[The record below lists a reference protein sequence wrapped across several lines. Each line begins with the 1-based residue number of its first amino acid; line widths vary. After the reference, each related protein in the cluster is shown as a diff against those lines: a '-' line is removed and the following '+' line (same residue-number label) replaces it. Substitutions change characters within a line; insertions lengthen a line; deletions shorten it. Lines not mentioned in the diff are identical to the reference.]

1 MTPRIGL
8 CFCHGWGFDPHF
20 WEPLLPSF
28 SNYPILRWNLGYYGE
43 KSLPLP
49 DSSADRWIAIGHSVG
64 FRKLIESPVDWS
76 GAVCIQGFY
85 DFLGSEP
92 RMRKIRQRSLEK
104 MISDWYQNRNRVLQ
118 NFYETCGLAS
128 ANFPTPPPSW
138 SVLEVD
144 LQTLAIPSRM
154 SFPPS
159 SPHRVLGSR
168 ENRVVPPS
176 LMESEWGLEKITWSE
191 KGGHALGFFESD
203 FVAETI
209 HSLIREVRENR
220 HL

>member
-8 CFCHGWGFDPHF
+8 CFCHGWGFDPDF

-28 SNYPILRWNLGYYGE
+28 SDYPILRWNLGYFGE
-43 KSLPLP
+43 KSQPLP

-64 FRKLIESPVDWS
+64 FRKLMESPVDWA
-76 GAVCIQGFY
+76 GVVCIQGFY

-92 RMRKIRQRSLEK
+92 RMRKIRQRSLQK
-104 MISDWYQNRNRVLQ
+104 MTADWIQNRNLVLQ
-118 NFYETCGLAS
+118 GFYETCGIPSTNSLHL
-128 ANFPTPPPSW
+128 PPSW
-138 SVLEVD
+138 NALEVD
-144 LQTLAIPSRM
+144 LQALVTPSRLT
-154 SFPPS
+154 FPLT

-168 ENRVVPPS
+168 DDLVVPPS

-203 FVAETI
+203 FVSETI
-209 HSLIREVRENR
+209 HSLICEVRENR